1 LPGNFVPQGTRLPG
15 IVLGYVSNVLKQ
27 LCLFGVTNGMALA
40 APPLRRMCMSGL
52 SVSASMTSA
61 PLPAS
66 SNLAAKNKSNSVEQ
80 QFLKY
85 AEMTPAQ
92 RLFDSMLKQLGLSED
107 DFKAMSPQ
115 DQQKVVEKIQQM
127 IKQQTENGTGTAPK
141 GMVADMTA

>member
-1 LPGNFVPQGTRLPG
+1 MGQDCRALFFGRAGNALKRLR
-15 IVLGYVSNVLKQ
+15 
-27 LCLFGVTNGMALA
+27 LFGAMNGTAFA
-40 APPLRRMCMSGL
+40 AFPPRRMCMSGL
-52 SVSASMTSA
+52 SIPASMTSA

-66 SNLAAKNKSNSVEQ
+66 SSLAAKNKSNSVEQ

-141 GMVADMTA
+141 GMVTDMTA

>member
-1 LPGNFVPQGTRLPG
+1 
-15 IVLGYVSNVLKQ
+15 
-27 LCLFGVTNGMALA
+27 
-40 APPLRRMCMSGL
+40 MSGL

-66 SNLAAKNKSNSVEQ
+66 SNLAAKSKSSSVEQ